1 MVTSHLL
8 LRLMKKYIL
17 LLSTSVLFLS
27 QPDSCDAQAFENGDN
42 VISVGLGLGGTYRGI
57 HYSSTPAI
65 SAQYEHGNW
74 DVGGPGVISL
84 GAFLGFKSYRHEE
97 LGYSEKWNLT
107 VIGIRSA
114 YHYNGIDAKELDVY
128 GGLMLSYDIVSY
140 SNTFPSYYNYG
151 GYSSGLGLSIY
162 VGGRYFFT
170 DNVAGFL
177 ELGYGISYATI
188 GVAFKL

>member
-1 MVTSHLL
+1 
-8 LRLMKKYIL
+8 MKKLFLLSALSIL
-17 LLSTSVLFLS
+17 LFNPLTSI
-27 QPDSCDAQAFENGDN
+27 AQAFENGDN
-42 VISVGLGLGGTYRGI
+42 VISVGLGLGGSYRGI

-97 LGYSEKWNLT
+97 FGYSEKWNLT

-114 YHYNGIDAKELDVY
+114 YHYNGIDAEELDVY

-140 SNTFPSYYNYG
+140 SNTFPSHYNYG

-162 VGGRYFFT
+162 IGGRYYFT